1 MLWMMGTADGQSGEN
16 CTAPHEH
23 NVRVWTTVENR
34 WMKIWSLTCKNKPS
48 SAIHKPYNNYTKI
61 S

>member
-1 MLWMMGTADGQSGEN
+1 MLWILGTEDRPSGEN
-16 CTAPHEH
+16 RTTPYEH
-23 NVRVWTTVENR
+23 TVPVWTTVENR

>member
-1 MLWMMGTADGQSGEN
+1 
-16 CTAPHEH
+16 
-23 NVRVWTTVENR
+23 
-34 WMKIWSLTCKNKPS
+34 MKIWSLTCKNEPS